1 MEKHDDIISKPA
13 LAALVVIPDT
23 YATVSRT
30 MECLRMQSVAAQIE
44 VIFVVPS
51 LEQVSI
57 VESGLSCF
65 HSWQVIEVGEIASK
79 AAAYIAG
86 MRKAH
91 AEIIALTED
100 HSFPDE
106 HWAELF
112 IAAHRGPWAAVGP
125 SMRSANPVNLVSWA
139 DYYQAYGEWSHPTST
154 GEVRHLPGHNSS
166 YKREILLS
174 LGEQLDKLMP
184 CESILHRQLQS
195 QGHQLLLET
204 ATCTSHTNFTAW
216 SVLMPVKFNSGRLFA
231 ATWVQTFSGR
241 LRLLFVAGLPMLPL
255 VRLRGILKNVYK
267 KAPVRLL
274 LQLIPVLS
282 IVVIVEGT
290 GYLVGILSGAGN
302 SLTELEKYEYHR
314 DQH

>member
-1 MEKHDDIISKPA
+1 MEKQDGVSNKPA

-30 MECLRMQSVAAQIE
+30 MGCLKMQSEAAQIE

-51 LEQVSI
+51 LEQVGI
-57 VESGLSCF
+57 AESGLSCF
-65 HSWQVIEVGEIASK
+65 HSWQVVEMGEITSK
-79 AAAYIAG
+79 AAAYLAG
-86 MRKAH
+86 IRKAH
-91 AEIIALTED
+91 AEIVALTED

-112 IAAHRGPWAAVGP
+112 IVAHRGPWAAVGP
-125 SMRSANPVNLVSWA
+125 SMRSANPDNLISWT
-139 DYYQAYGEWSHPTST
+139 DYYQAYGEWSRPTST

-195 QGHQLLLET
+195 QGHQLLLEA

-231 ATWVQTFSGR
+231 ATWIQTLSRR
-241 LRLLFVAGLPMLPL
+241 LRLLFIAGLPLLPL
-255 VRLRGILKNVYK
+255 VRLRGILKNVCK
-267 KAPVRLL
+267 KAPFRLL

-282 IVVIVEGT
+282 IVVIVEGA
-290 GYLVGILSGAGN
+290 GYLVGILAGAGN

-314 DQH
+314 DQY